1 MRLVFYGDGRLWVPH
16 LGPELLFFILVSV
29 MPSAMVYRCQTVQ
42 HLGTGQIQIIFGCLL
57 LSVSWVVDY
66 SLHSLAAGAPEQGVA
81 FVPHLLLVLFGY
93 VPGVC
98 LLGFGFVVST
108 REIARLKHEIE
119 RRTAAESALE
129 TMNAKLE
136 KAAQKADRA
145 NKAKS
150 DFLANMSHELRTPLN
165 AIMGFSELMHA
176 ETFGKLGADRY
187 KEYLAAINSS
197 SKQLHDNI
205 SDILDFTKASKGH
218 MRLNREHVNLRNL
231 CNECVAMSR
240 AAADTKN
247 VGLDATFAAEMTV
260 VADRRMLM
268 QVILNLLSNAIKF
281 TPEYGKVSLVVL
293 QQTDG
298 RPVMIVRD
306 TGVGMTEADIALA
319 TSPFEEAESLVA
331 RSHESVALQLALVN
345 KFVELHDGQLL
356 IDSKRDYG
364 TCITVKLPAIKL
376 VAIDQQGQSAAI
388 VSPAFG

>member
-1 MRLVFYGDGRLWVPH
+1 MPH
-16 LGPELLFFILVSV
+16 LGPELLFFVLVSV
-29 MPSAMVYRCQTVQ
+29 MPSAMVFRCQSVQ

-66 SLHSLAAGAPEQGVA
+66 SLHSSMIGSLDPNVA
-81 FVPHLLLVLFGY
+81 FGPHLILVLFGY
-93 VPGVC
+93 VPGVS
-98 LLGFGFVVST
+98 LLGCGFVVSS
-108 REIARLKHEIE
+108 REITRLKHEIE
-119 RRTAAESALE
+119 RRTAAEAELE
-129 TMNAKLE
+129 NMNTKLE
-136 KAAQKADRA
+136 QAAQKADRA

-205 SDILDFTKASKGH
+205 SDILDFTKASRGR
-218 MRLNREHVNLRNL
+218 MRLNREQVNLRSL
-231 CNECVAMSR
+231 VTECVTMLR
-240 AAADTKN
+240 AAADAKK
-247 VGLDATFAAEMTV
+247 VGLDATFAANMTV
-260 VADRRMLM
+260 DADRRMLM
-268 QVILNLLSNAIKF
+268 QVVLNLLSNAIKF
-281 TPEYGKVSLVVL
+281 TPEYGKVSLVAL

-306 TGVGMTEADIALA
+306 TGSGMTEADIALA

-345 KFVELHDGQLL
+345 KFVELHDGQLM
-356 IDSKRDYG
+356 IDSKRNFG

-376 VAIDQQGQSAAI
+376 VAEDQRQRSTTI
-388 VSPAFG
+388 VAPIFGG